1 MKNITINKSKI
12 KHYLKDT
19 DLTPKQIEHLLK
31 LSAEIKKHP
40 ELFSSKLKNKTV
52 ALLFEKASLRTKF
65 TLQIGI
71 AEMGGYS
78 VINDGKI
85 PDREPIKDIARNL
98 ERWVDIVVARVYSQD
113 TLEEL
118 ANYSKVPVVNAL
130 SDLYHPCQVLADMLT
145 LKEHFGYLRG
155 LKLAF
160 VGDGN
165 NVANSLMLASA
176 RLGINFRIATPK
188 EYAPNNAMVQ
198 KAKNLNKKSKG
209 ALLITNNTDKAVK
222 NADIIYT
229 DTWVSMGE
237 EKEADIRRKIFADYK
252 VTEQMFKS
260 ASKNAVFMHCLPKH
274 PNEEVSD
281 EIFESRRSLVF
292 EQAENRLHTIKA
304 LLDFLVG

>member
-1 MKNITINKSKI
+1 MKNVTINKSKI

-19 DLTPKQIEHLLK
+19 DLNPKQIEQLLRM
-31 LSAEIKKHP
+31 SAEIKKHP
-40 ELFSSKLKNKTV
+40 ELFCSRLKNKTA
-52 ALLFEKASLRTKF
+52 ALLFEKPSLRTKF

-78 VINDGKI
+78 VIKDGKI
-85 PDREPIKDIARNL
+85 SDREPIGDIARNL
-98 ERWVDIVVARVYSQD
+98 ERWVDIVVARVYSQA

-118 ANYSKVPVVNAL
+118 TNYSKVPVVNAL

-145 LKEHFGYLRG
+145 LKEYFGHLRG

-165 NVANSLMLASA
+165 NVASSLILTSAS
-176 RLGINFRIATPK
+176 LGINFRIATPK
-188 EYAPNNAMVQ
+188 EYEPE
-198 KAKNLNKKSKG
+198 KNIVKRAQSLNKKSRG
-209 ALLITNNTDKAVK
+209 TLLVTNNIKMAVK

-237 EKEADIRRKIFADYK
+237 EKEVDVRRRKFANYK
-252 VTEQMFKS
+252 VTEQMFKL
-260 ASKNAVFMHCLPKH
+260 AAKNAVFMHCLPKH
-274 PNEEVSD
+274 PNEEVV
-281 EIFESRRSLVF
+281 EEVFESKRSLVF

-304 LLDFLVG
+304 LLDFLVN